1 MAKKV
6 QKAVCI
12 FGANYMLE
20 QINQLNK
27 EISGALALDDI
38 EYIHR
43 LRVASRRLRN
53 GLELFQECF
62 PGKKFQAHQENI
74 RQITKALGKA
84 RDLDIQIECVEQQY
98 DKLPDP
104 RYKFG
109 YSRLL
114 LRLRQQRVK
123 AQQKVAQTLNQLQDA
138 QILDKMR
145 SQLETMTAGSQNM
158 YLFTPSLY
166 KMSFN
171 AINDRLEDFLSY
183 QDDVHQPEN
192 TEKLHAMRI
201 SGKHLR
207 YTLEIFAPIYEQALL
222 PYIQYMKELQDQLG
236 EFHDADVWITWLP
249 QFILKEQQRIIDYFG
264 NSGPLKRL
272 LPGFKY
278 LIEDRQKARDLQ
290 YQAFLATWNDLQE
303 ENVWQSMIELLQ
315 TPINVEAALSH
326 LANDAQIDRE
336 SFVEEEIEI
345 DDKISDYEIELNL
358 DIAPSEIEDVPPA
371 ADTSNQNKE
380 T

>member
-1 MAKKV
+1 
-6 QKAVCI
+6 
-12 FGANYMLE
+12 
-20 QINQLNK
+20 
-27 EISGALALDDI
+27 
-38 EYIHR
+38 
-43 LRVASRRLRN
+43 
-53 GLELFQECF
+53 
-62 PGKKFQAHQENI
+62 
-74 RQITKALGKA
+74 
-84 RDLDIQIECVEQQY
+84 
-98 DKLPDP
+98 
-104 RYKFG
+104 
-109 YSRLL
+109 